1 MGKSTVAA
9 NLALVL
15 SNRGLK
21 VGLLDADVYGP
32 SLPYLIP
39 ARSSAVRRSTANA
52 KHVLPLEA
60 AHGTNTHTPL
70 KMLSFGHV
78 NPKSG
83 APGSVR
89 HFTAQAV
96 SHTVDPLLTPHTG
109 RQVSSRGAGADRVQD
124 NNAAA
129 AVDGVG

>member
-9 NLALVL
+9 NLALAL

-32 SLPYLIP
+32 SLPYLIR

-60 AHGTNTHTPL
+60 AHGTNTESPL

-83 APGSVR
+83 APGSVSR
-89 HFTAQAV
+89 LVTCEECEV
-96 SHTVDPLLTPHTG
+96 NPPTPLTTG
-109 RQVSSRGAGADRVQD
+109 RQVSGSGAGADRVQD
-124 NNAAA
+124 RNAAA